1 MTKFPGIVYM
11 GTPGFAVPPLKMLL
25 DEGYPIRGVVTAPD
39 KPGGR
44 GNRLLTSEVKKF
56 ALSRNLKILQPAN
69 LKDPG
74 FLAELSSLR
83 ADLQVVVAFRMLPEA
98 VWRMPSRGTFNLHA
112 SLLPQYRGAAPI
124 NRVVMNGEKITGVTT
139 FFINENIDT
148 GRIIMQE
155 KVSIPEHF
163 TAGDLH
169 DVLMVEGAE
178 LVLKTVQAIQNNDF
192 REIPQEELVRP
203 GEILKSAPKLF
214 REDCRINWN
223 DKVINIYNFIRGL
236 CPSPAAFT
244 ELCHGEQAEQVR
256 IFNVAYRLSKHDLP
270 PGKIITEG
278 KEMIKVAVKDGFII
292 PQSLQLAG
300 KKRLDA
306 KDFINGYRDL
316 EKYWFR

>member
-203 GEILKSAPKLF
+203 GEILKSAP
-214 REDCRINWN
+214 
-223 DKVINIYNFIRGL
+223 
-236 CPSPAAFT
+236 
-244 ELCHGEQAEQVR
+244 
-256 IFNVAYRLSKHDLP
+256 
-270 PGKIITEG
+270 
-278 KEMIKVAVKDGFII
+278 
-292 PQSLQLAG
+292 
-300 KKRLDA
+300 
-306 KDFINGYRDL
+306 
-316 EKYWFR
+316 